1 VRTELSSTRPI
12 IDSKDLVNYPYCGAK
27 NLKLAPTCTPFKDF
41 NNKKIVFMKPY
52 DPFLVLI

>member
-1 VRTELSSTRPI
+1 LSSTRPI

-41 NNKKIVFMKPY
+41 NDKKIVFMKPY